1 MGCLLVLRAARVR
14 KTTYEYDAY
23 PPSTRK
29 AVNPKYHSALP
40 PDVPIYPLTVRQYLR
55 MVEVDILGQYDRVE
69 LLEGLLVPKKPPT
82 PPYAATTSNLQTILW
97 KVLPGQWRV
106 HCKSAITTTDSVP
119 EPDIS
124 VVVANESDYFRRHPK
139 ASEAAL
145 AIEVSDVTLTIDQ
158 IVKRRVYARA
168 KIPAFWIVNLPNFR
182 VEVFTEPKGGKSA
195 DYRHCDTFNTGDRVP
210 LPIAGAKRKSLLV
223 SEILLLRETD
233 E

>member
-1 MGCLLVLRAARVR
+1 
-14 KTTYEYDAY
+14 
-23 PPSTRK
+23 
-29 AVNPKYHSALP
+29 VNPKYHSALP
-40 PDVPIYPLTVRQYLR
+40 PGVPIYPLTVRQYLR
-55 MVEVDILGQYDRVE
+55 MVEVDILGEYDRVE

-82 PPYAATTSNLQTILW
+82 PPHDAKTSNLCAMLG
-97 KVLPGQWRV
+97 KVLSDQWHVR
-106 HCKSAITTTDSVP
+106 CKSTLTTKDSVP

-124 VVVANESDYFRRHPK
+124 VVAANEKEYFRRHPK
-139 ASEAAL
+139 ASETAL

-168 KIPAFWIVNLPNFR
+168 KIPAYWLVNLPNFR

-195 DYRHCDTFNTGDRVP
+195 DYRRCETFKAGDRVL

-233 E
+233 VKS